1 MPMAHAWAHTV
12 GLRYCTNK
20 QVTKLL
26 ARTCEAFEP
35 RQAVLQLIEAAQ
47 RTRNLRLHEVAL
59 ATLERHRAR
68 IENPEVLAERLE
80 SLRAHCGVNATQLL
94 RSTLQGL

>member
-1 MPMAHAWAHTV
+1 MFCEGACREAARAHAWAHTV

-35 RQAVLQLIEAAQ
+35 RHSVLQIIGTA
-47 RTRNLRLHEVAL
+47 
-59 ATLERHRAR
+59 
-68 IENPEVLAERLE
+68 
-80 SLRAHCGVNATQLL
+80 
-94 RSTLQGL
+94 

>member
-26 ARTCEAFEP
+26 ARTCKSFEP
-35 RQAVLQLIEAAQ
+35 RQAVLQLIEAA
-47 RTRNLRLHEVAL
+47 
-59 ATLERHRAR
+59 
-68 IENPEVLAERLE
+68 
-80 SLRAHCGVNATQLL
+80 
-94 RSTLQGL
+94 